1 MYCESCGAKFEE
13 GQNLCGA
20 CRRQSGTVAPLVAAQ
35 AAGRVARHLRRVAI
49 LWIVFPLFRIV
60 GGLGALFVGSLAPLF
75 LSMNS
80 MAYGL
85 GGFMKFFGVVSLAY
99 AAVGIAAALG
109 LFERKGWARGLA
121 LIVSIRSPLEVR
133 ERSYI
138 GPAWMLVTGASTPP
152 NIPLRFPRRGM
163 ARRGSARRGRAWLG
177 EGCK

>member
-20 CRRQSGTVAPLVAAQ
+20 CRRQSSTVAPQVAAQ

-49 LWIVFPLFRIV
+49 LWIVFSLFRIV
-60 GGLGALFVGSLAPLF
+60 GGLSALFVGSLAPLF
-75 LSMNS
+75 LSMHS

-109 LFERKGWARGLA
+109 LFERKGWARVLA
-121 LIVSIRSPLEVR
+121 LIVSILALIQIPFGTALGIYSLWVLLPSQSR
-133 ERSYI
+133 EQYQR
-138 GPAWMLVTGASTPP
+138 M
-152 NIPLRFPRRGM
+152 
-163 ARRGSARRGRAWLG
+163 SALL
-177 EGCK
+177 